1 MRQSD
6 INLDDYGIY
15 DGISETIFT
24 TGLDS
29 PNAAPMG
36 LIRKNDRFQ
45 IRLFKGS
52 QTYENVVNEKWL
64 VVNVVIDPVVFV
76 RSAFTNLDNTEFDT
90 FFIDNKQYPFL
101 KDALSYVLFECSDIK
116 FTKNTLVADI
126 LPVHASI
133 NRNIIKAPNRGF
145 NAVLDASIHATR
157 YLVLGMDKYLDL
169 IYELEK
175 TVKKCGGTREKQAME
190 LLYDFLNF
198 DD

>member
-1 MRQSD
+1 MNQAD
-6 INLDDYGIY
+6 INLGDYGIY

-24 TGLDS
+24 TGTDS

-36 LIRKNDRFQ
+36 VIRKNDRNQ

-52 QTYENVVNEKWL
+52 QTYENVVNERWM

-76 RSAFTNLDNTEFDT
+76 RSAFANLDDAEFDT

-101 KDALSYVLFECSDIK
+101 KGALSYVLFECSNIK

-126 LPVHASI
+126 SPVHASI

-157 YLVLGMDKYLDL
+157 YLVLGGEKYLDL

-175 TVKKCGGTREKQAME
+175 IVKKCGGTREKQAME
-190 LLYDFLNF
+190 LLYNFLNI